1 MSSASRNAPADAITT
16 RRTEIVPQTVL
27 YDIIESPAHPD
38 LSGICRRLG
47 YEHISF
53 SAQRKALSQMKRQPP
68 DLLVADFFYG
78 YGNNYAGANVSN
90 LDVMLRSLQRFAPA
104 ARVIVL
110 ADRNEAVHI
119 PKLAELFRLHAVL
132 TLPTT
137 PVEIEAALR

>member
-1 MSSASRNAPADAITT
+1 M
-16 RRTEIVPQTVL
+16 PQPVL

-38 LSGICRRLG
+38 LSGVCQRLG

-53 SAQRKALSQMKRQPP
+53 GGQRKALSRMKRQPP
-68 DLLVADFFYG
+68 DLLIADFFYG

-90 LDVMLRSLQRFAPA
+90 LDVMLRSLQRFAPR

-119 PKLAELFRLHAVL
+119 PRLTALFELHAVL
-132 TLPTT
+132 TMPTT
-137 PVEIEAALR
+137 PAEIEAVLR